1 MLELWVVRHGQTDWN
16 LDRRIQGWTD
26 VPLNNAGRIQ
36 AKKLGK
42 HLEGIPFTAL
52 YTSDLL
58 RARTTAAILQQHT
71 GAPVT
76 VDKRLREKYF
86 GALEGK
92 VRATPHPTTP
102 AISAAKARCSR
113 LVNDSKYRAALTH
126 PLSAR
131 ASSGDPEAE
140 SDHALQERICAFL
153 GDVRAHFTSGRILVV
168 THGGLIRALLDLV
181 GYPDRDALENT
192 SVTRLRHKTDFWQ
205 PVAVNCADHLQL
217 LTTQTDN
224 EALGYAQP

>member
-16 LDRRIQGWTD
+16 LARRIQGWTD

-42 HLEGIPFTAL
+42 HLEGIPFKAL
-52 YTSDLL
+52 FTSDLV
-58 RARTTAAILQQHT
+58 RARTTASILQQHT

-76 VDKRLREKYF
+76 VDERLREKYF

-92 VRATPHPTTP
+92 VRTLQMTP
-102 AISAAKARCSR
+102 ATSAAKACSAR
-113 LVNDSKYRAALTH
+113 LVNDSAYRAALTH

-131 ASSGDPEAE
+131 ASSGDPEVE

-153 GDVRAHFTSGRILVV
+153 GDVRAHFSSGRILVV

-192 SVTRLRHKTDFWQ
+192 SVTRLRDKANVWQ
-205 PVAVNCADHLQL
+205 AVAVNCADHLQL